1 MEENKNIAILNEYL
15 ANLKVL
21 NNNLYNMHFNIV
33 GMSFFGMHRKL
44 QDYYEAVALQYDQVA
59 ERIKMLGGYPL
70 TSLKKIED
78 TATMKSMRSM
88 DYNGQQVLE
97 VLQNDFGFMR
107 VYTKDLFQYF
117 EKEGDSGTV
126 SMLGEFLSFYDKE
139 FWMVDSSLK

>member
-1 MEENKNIAILNEYL
+1 MEENKNIVILNEYL

-44 QDYYEAVALQYDQVA
+44 QEYYEEVALQYDKVA
-59 ERIKMLGGYPL
+59 ERIKMLGGYPI

-78 TATMKSMRSM
+78 TSTMKSMRSM

-97 VLQNDFGFMR
+97 VLQNDFGFMK
-107 VYTKDLFQYF
+107 VYTKDLIHCF
-117 EKEGDSGTV
+117 EKDGDIGTS
-126 SMLGEFLSFYDKE
+126 SMLSEFLAFYDKQ
-139 FWMVDSSLK
+139 FWMIDSSLK

>member
-59 ERIKMLGGYPL
+59 ERIKMLGGYPI

-78 TATMKSMRSM
+78 ISTMKSMRSM
-88 DYNGQQVLE
+88 DYNGTQVLE

-107 VYTKDLFQYF
+107 VYTKDLIHCF
-117 EKEGDSGTV
+117 EKEQDYGTV
-126 SMLGEFLSFYDKE
+126 NMLGNFLSFYDKE
-139 FWMVDSSLK
+139 FWMIDSSLK